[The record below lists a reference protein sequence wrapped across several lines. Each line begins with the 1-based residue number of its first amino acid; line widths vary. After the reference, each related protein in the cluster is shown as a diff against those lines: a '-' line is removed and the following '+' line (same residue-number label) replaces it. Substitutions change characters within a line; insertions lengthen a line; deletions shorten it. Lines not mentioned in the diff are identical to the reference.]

1 MTPSA
6 CPSVHAPRINTPRI
20 RRRRQKL
27 RASAPCAR
35 PGPDRILFTSRP
47 GRCCRRLIFPL
58 FVCFSVLLFIACGLP
73 ISWCSFSRCALSAHT
88 GASPRNANH
97 PPLCRPGGRNLRVAD
112 GRAGPQRQR
121 RGAGLGE
128 ERSGGGPS
136 RRRLGVRGNVSEGP
150 WDPGPADWSRCF
162 HTAGRGRGGPDGP
175 GSAPHSM
182 APTQTQEVPGRAR
195 RAKVGR

>member
-1 MTPSA
+1 MHPELTRPESDA
-6 CPSVHAPRINTPRI
+6 GVRSSERPLPAPGQAQTGSCSPHIQVAAATALFSLCSSV
-20 RRRRQKL
+20 
-27 RASAPCAR
+27 
-35 PGPDRILFTSRP
+35 
-47 GRCCRRLIFPL
+47 FP
-58 FVCFSVLLFIACGLP
+58 FCFS
-73 ISWCSFSRCALSAHT
+73 SRVASRFLGVVSPDARCQPT
-88 GASPRNANH
+88 PGAPPRNANH